1 MKPRALFVA
10 EAEIFPSIFG
20 AAEREA
26 LSHRLDFVA
35 PPLTAEELITTR
47 LPIESAEILLSSW
60 SPPLMDET
68 VLARLPRLRA
78 VFHAAGSVKPLV
90 TDALWRRNIRV
101 SSAARVN
108 AIPVADFTLSQIVF
122 CLKHGWQRTFEVRS
136 GQAFRREDETVVGTY
151 GSTVGLISLGHTGRL
166 VADRLRMLEITV
178 IAHDPFV
185 SPAEAAK
192 LGLELCDLDEL
203 FMRSDVV
210 SCHTPLLPETRHMI
224 RGEHFAQMRSGA
236 SFINTA
242 RAPVVNEKE
251 MVSVLARRPDLWAV
265 LDVTDPE
272 PPPADSP
279 LRQLPNVVITPHI
292 AGSLGHEYLRIG
304 RMVVDEV
311 TRFLDDRPLLGE
323 VTPDRIP
330 LIA

>member
-1 MKPRALFVA
+1 MKPPALFVA
-10 EAEIFPSIFG
+10 DTEIFPSIFG
-20 AAEREA
+20 AAERAA
-26 LSHRLDFVA
+26 LAERLDFVA
-35 PPLTAEELITTR
+35 PPLTAAELIATR
-47 LPIESAEILLSSW
+47 LPIGSTEILLSSW
-60 SPPLMDET
+60 SPPLMNET

-90 TDALWRRNIRV
+90 TDALWGRNIRV

-122 CLKHGWQRTFEVRS
+122 CLKHGWQRVFEVRS
-136 GQAFRREDETVVGTY
+136 GRAFRREDETVAGTY

-178 IAHDPFV
+178 IAHDPFI
-185 SPAEAAK
+185 SPQEAAK
-192 LGLELCDLDEL
+192 LGVQLCGLDEL
-203 FMRSDVV
+203 FARSDVV

-224 RGEHFAQMRSGA
+224 RGEHFARMRPGA

-242 RAPVVNEKE
+242 RAPVVDEKA
-251 MVSVLARRPDLWAV
+251 MVDILMRRTDLWAV

-272 PPPADSP
+272 PPPSDSP

-292 AGSLGHEYLRIG
+292 AGSLGREYQRIG
-304 RMVVDEV
+304 RMIVDEV
-311 TRFLDDRPLLGE
+311 GRFLDGRPMLGE
-323 VTPDRIP
+323 VTPDRIS